1 MSEGE
6 FEVGLFDLYGE
17 AQAGSSDAVTERTLE
32 RVRMRD
38 RMDGALRLA
47 AGLACVA
54 AAAATGVAAWPA
66 IRRATEGDFVA
77 VLPLAM
83 LGLAA
88 FWLGAVRLARGL

>member
-1 MSEGE
+1 MSDSD
-6 FEVGLFDLYGE
+6 FESELFGLYGE
-17 AQAGSSDAVTERTLE
+17 AQAGSSDAVAGRTIE
-32 RVRMRD
+32 RVRMGD
-38 RMDGALRLA
+38 RVDAALRLA
-47 AGLACVA
+47 AGLACVTA
-54 AAAATGVAAWPA
+54 ATATGVAAWPA